1 MKTLPAIAAVSIAMA
16 LLLVPLA
23 SFAAGSITFSSP
35 ASGAS
40 YTGSQSYT
48 ISGTVSPAP
57 TQPDNVGITVKN
69 PSGQT
74 VDQDTAAVTS
84 GAFSYSTAVG
94 GTSSWTSGTYTITA
108 TDSFGATGTT
118 TFTFSTGTTTT
129 SSYNVTKALI
139 DIQGNL
145 TIIQNELK
153 TMNSTINSNHA
164 AIGNLQTAVTSLTSN
179 VGSIST
185 AVTSLTNSV
194 GALTTSVNSIT
205 GSLQTL
211 TTDVTNLQNSLT
223 SITNTLS
230 TISQSVSGAASA
242 ANTAATDASNAATQA
257 TNAANAVSSTQTYVL
272 VVAVLAAIT
281 LVLEL
286 AILVRKVS

>member
-118 TFTFSTGTTTT
+118 TFTFSTGTST